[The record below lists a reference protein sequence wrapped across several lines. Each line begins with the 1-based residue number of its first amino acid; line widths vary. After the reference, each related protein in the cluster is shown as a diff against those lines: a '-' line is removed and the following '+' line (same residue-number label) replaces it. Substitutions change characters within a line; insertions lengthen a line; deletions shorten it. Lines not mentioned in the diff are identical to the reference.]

1 MSVSKL
7 SMVSEASFYEE
18 VGRKQAENKSFGN
31 GLLLMKFVVLLES
44 SLVFVI
50 SEYSCVIVSE
60 YFVQSSDVVSIF
72 LCLRE
77 LLVFHFTY

>member
-18 VGRKQAENKSFGN
+18 VGRQKAENKSFGN

-50 SEYSCVIVSE
+50 SEYSCVSVSE